1 MITPEAQA
9 DNDKKDC
16 EDFLTK
22 LAALVSEY
30 RYKKLPTGHIVGA
43 LEIVKHRTLLE
54 ANQTAEKMLAK
65 MKGQS

>member
-1 MITPEAQA
+1 MMTNEAQA
-9 DNDKKDC
+9 ANDKKDC
-16 EDFLTK
+16 EEFLAK

-30 RYKKLPTGHIVGA
+30 RYKLPTGHIVGA